1 MQTWQLIKP
10 KRSINAQNI
19 IEGVEEGEVWRG
31 GGGGGGIRGEITAR
45 KLDFIKGHVHS
56 SVVWGIFSIILTLS
70 QNGW

>member
-19 IEGVEEGEVWRG
+19 IEWVEEGEVR
-31 GGGGGGIRGEITAR
+31 GGIRGEGTAR